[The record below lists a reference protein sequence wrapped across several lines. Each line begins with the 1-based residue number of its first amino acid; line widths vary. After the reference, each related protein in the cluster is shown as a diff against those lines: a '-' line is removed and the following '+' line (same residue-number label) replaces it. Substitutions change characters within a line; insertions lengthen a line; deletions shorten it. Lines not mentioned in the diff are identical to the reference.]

1 MGDSLF
7 RIGADQ
13 SLIQE
18 LLLFMVHIRN
28 QQTEENVELLN
39 LSCQDGVFIDHTIYD
54 GVGCLI
60 HPAYGHDV
68 DALLGSGTDTD
79 ELTTHILAGAQKL
92 MSFQRSNNEH
102 LSAFSPHS

>member
-1 MGDSLF
+1 
-7 RIGADQ
+7 
-13 SLIQE
+13 
-18 LLLFMVHIRN
+18 MVHIRN
-28 QQTEENVELLN
+28 QQAEENVELLN
-39 LSCQDGVFIDHTIYD
+39 LSCQNGVLIDHTIYD

-68 DALLGSGTDTD
+68 DALLGCGTDTD
-79 ELTTHILAGAQKL
+79 ELAAYILAGAQKL